1 MDEKGTSK
9 MSSRKED
16 AMMKMKGIGYWATTS
31 IVALELLAGGV
42 TDLVHGRTSLVA
54 GQPVAEVLEHLG
66 YPAYLLR
73 ILGVW
78 KLLGAIAL
86 LVPRFPRLK
95 EWAYA
100 GAFFVYVG
108 AAASWAA
115 RGGGMSDLI
124 GPLAF
129 AFLTLASWAL
139 RPPGRILGVLFPAR
153 AHA

>member
-1 MDEKGTSK
+1 
-9 MSSRKED
+9 MSTRKED

-42 TDLVHGRTSLVA
+42 TDLVHGRTSLVV

-86 LVPRFPRLK
+86 LAPRFPRL
-95 EWAYA
+95 
-100 GAFFVYVG
+100 
-108 AAASWAA
+108 
-115 RGGGMSDLI
+115 I
-124 GPLAF
+124 LAV
-129 AFLTLASWAL
+129 LTLISWVL
-139 RPPGRILGVLFPAR
+139 RPQSRILGVLFPTQKLA
-153 AHA
+153 